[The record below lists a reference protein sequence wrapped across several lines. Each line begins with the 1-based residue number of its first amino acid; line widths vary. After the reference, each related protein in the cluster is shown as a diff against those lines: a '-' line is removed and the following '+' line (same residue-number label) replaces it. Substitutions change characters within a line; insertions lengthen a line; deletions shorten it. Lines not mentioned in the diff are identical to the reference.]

1 MLAALTNAILKRPI
15 VVLVMSVLAVGLLG
29 AMGADVS
36 GKLQAGGSV
45 DPAAESSRALDATA
59 QDFGRGGFPLV
70 LAITVPEGQQV
81 DRGPVAASVTAFAAD
96 IAAALKADANVQ
108 RVESLWQNPTMAA
121 SLRSKDGRTG
131 LIVASIAGGEAKAPL
146 HAKSIAARL
155 PSPPAGVD
163 IKAGGLSI
171 VYAQINDQSA
181 KDLLI
186 AEAVAIP
193 ITFLVLVW
201 VFGGLVSAA
210 IPLAVGIAAI
220 VGTAGLLSVITR
232 VTEVSTFALNVTTAL
247 GLALAIDYTLLVLSR
262 YREEVAA
269 ARKAG
274 ASAAGLR
281 AHAIVRTMASAGR
294 TIVFSAVT
302 VGLSLAAMAIFPM
315 YFLKSFAYAGVSV
328 VALAAIVTL
337 VVTPAILV
345 LLGDRV
351 DALRITRLRPEQ
363 PVAESFWY
371 RSTRFVQR
379 HAIPVGLGITIV
391 LLSLGAPFLG
401 IHFGYP
407 DDRVLPRSSSAH
419 QVGDLLRT
427 DFSDNSSGQIQ
438 IVLPEV
444 GGPSEALATYAA
456 DLSRIPDVGTVV
468 GPDGAW
474 RNGRPVGPGDPS
486 ARSGNA
492 VLLNI
497 SSDLDPLS
505 VAAEH
510 QLSALRDV
518 QAPAQTLFGGAVQL
532 NRDSVD
538 SILGTTP
545 LVLTVIA
552 ITTFTLLFLLT
563 GSVLL
568 PVKALAMNALSLSAA
583 FGALVFVFQ
592 DGHLGGLG
600 TTVTGAIAAPM
611 PILMFCVTFGL
622 SMDYEVFLLS
632 RIKEYW
638 DSSAVKDRL
647 ANDDAVARGIAR
659 TGRVVTAA
667 AVLMAVVFAGIGT
680 GQVSFMRIA
689 GLGMTIAVLLDA
701 TLVRMLLLP
710 AFMRIAGTLNWW
722 APRPLA
728 RLHARCGLSEG

>member
-1 MLAALTNAILKRPI
+1 MLAALTNAILKRPT
-15 VVLVMSVLAVGLLG
+15 VVLVLSVLAVGLLG
-29 AMGADVS
+29 VLGADVS
-36 GKLQAGGSV
+36 DKLQAGGSV
-45 DPAAESSRALDATA
+45 DPTSESSRALEATA
-59 QDFGRGGFPLV
+59 ESFGRGGYPLV
-70 LAITVPEGQQV
+70 LAITVPEGQQI
-81 DRGPVAASVTAFAAD
+81 DNGPAKAPVAAYVAAVTS
-96 IAAALKADANVQ
+96 ALRSDANVQ
-108 RVESLWQNPTMAA
+108 RVESLWQEPTMAA
-121 SLRSKDGRTG
+121 ALRSKDGQTG
-131 LIVASIAGGEAKAPL
+131 LILASIAGGEAKAPL
-146 HAKSIAARL
+146 HAKAIVSVL
-155 PSPPAGVD
+155 PPPPSDVD
-163 IKAGGLSI
+163 ITAGGLSI
-171 VYAQINDQSA
+171 VYAQINEQSA

-220 VGTAGLLSVITR
+220 AGTAGLLSLITR
-232 VTEVSTFALNVTTAL
+232 VTDVSTFALNLTTAL

-262 YREEVAA
+262 YREEVS
-269 ARKAG
+269 AG
-274 ASAAGLR
+274 RDAGVPAEDLR
-281 AHAIVRTMASAGR
+281 ARAIVRTMTSAGR

-315 YFLKSFAYAGVSV
+315 YFLRSFAYAGVSV
-328 VALAAIVTL
+328 VALAAVVTL
-337 VVTPAILV
+337 VVTPAILA
-345 LLGDRV
+345 LLGERV
-351 DALRITRLRPEQ
+351 DSLRLTRRRAEKPL
-363 PVAESFWY
+363 AESFWF

-379 HAIPVGLGITIV
+379 HAIPVGAGITV
-391 LLSLGAPFLG
+391 LLLSLGAPFLG

-407 DDRVLPRSSSAH
+407 DDRVLPKTSSAH
-419 QVGDLLRT
+419 QVGDMLRT
-427 DFSDNSSGQIQ
+427 DFSDDSSGQVQ
-438 IVLPEV
+438 IVLPDV
-444 GGPSEALATYAA
+444 GGPSPVLAAYGAN
-456 DLSRIPDVGTVV
+456 LSRIPDVGTVT
-468 GPDGAW
+468 GPDGIW
-474 RNGRPVGPGDPS
+474 RQGQLVGPGDPS
-486 ARSGNA
+486 TRSGNA

-497 SSDLDPLS
+497 SSDLDPS
-505 VAAEH
+505 SESAEH
-510 QLSALRDV
+510 QLTALREV
-518 QAPAQTLFGGAVQL
+518 KAPVQTLFGGTVQL

-568 PVKALAMNALSLSAA
+568 PIKALVMNALSLSAA

-600 TTVTGAIAAPM
+600 TTVTGAVAAPM

-638 DSSAVKDRL
+638 DASPVKDRP
-647 ANDDAVARGIAR
+647 ANDDAVAHGIAR

-680 GQVSFMRIA
+680 GQVSFMRMA

-710 AFMRIAGTLNWW
+710 AFMRIAGTVNWW

-728 RLHARCGLSEG
+728 RLHARWGLTES